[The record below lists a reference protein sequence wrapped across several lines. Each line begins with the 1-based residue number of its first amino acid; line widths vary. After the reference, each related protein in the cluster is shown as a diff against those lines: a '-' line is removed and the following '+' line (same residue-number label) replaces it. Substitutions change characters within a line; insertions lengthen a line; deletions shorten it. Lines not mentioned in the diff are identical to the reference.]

1 MPSGFYGD
9 THKKKKSNK
18 KAATKLK
25 KVNTNVPKLEKV
37 KKVKTSKKKEKSP
50 KKIVNII
57 CLVIVVLV
65 VLSAIDYVLV
75 SKYEKGPFFA
85 IKTKTHSDGGT
96 KEYYGLFYKVIKYD
110 QSIGRKDIEVGSWG
124 LKYYVEPIDY
134 SALDLALDLNNK
146 PKETYKKISKKF
158 MRING
163 EVLEGNDLNNELT
176 LHYKDPDGDYTLN
189 IVCKMW
195 SSNALVSD
203 YIKGEYVTVL
213 GTVTK
218 FEMKS
223 KRKPNTLTLKN
234 CFGS

>member
-9 THKKKKSNK
+9 THKKKASK
-18 KAATKLK
+18 KKVTTKPK

-37 KKVKTSKKKEKSP
+37 KRVKTKKTKEKSP
-50 KKIVNII
+50 KRIVNII
-57 CLVIVVLV
+57 CLVIIALV
-65 VLSAIDYVLV
+65 VLATIDYVLV

-85 IKTKTHSDGGT
+85 IKTKTYSDGGT

-110 QSIGRKDIEVGSWG
+110 QSIGRKDMEVGNWG

-134 SALDLALDLNNK
+134 STLDLALDLNNK
-146 PKETYKKISKKF
+146 PKETYNKISKKF
-158 MRING
+158 MRISG
-163 EVLEGNDLNNELT
+163 TVLSGNDLNNELI
-176 LHYKDPDGDYTLN
+176 LQYKDEDGDYTLN
-189 IVCKMW
+189 VVCKMW
-195 SSNALVSD
+195 STSALIGD
-203 YIKGEYVTVL
+203 YVKGDNVVVL

-234 CFGS
+234 CFAS